1 MGKQID
7 TAGAAADMQAF
18 ERAARLSGFA
28 RIAGVDEAGRG
39 PLAGPI
45 VAGAVVLSG
54 SIHGLNDSK
63 LLTESRREVLFQTL
77 QEGLHAIGIG
87 VITASEIDRLGIQQA
102 NYLAMAKAAAAL
114 DPPPDFLLVDGFA
127 IKGCDIPQKPII
139 KGDRR
144 SFSIAAAS
152 IVAKVTRDRM
162 MKDLDNEY
170 PGYGFAKH
178 KGYGTPGHLE
188 ALQRLGPCP
197 FHRKSFAP
205 IARWLETKDLFQPKD
220 VPA

>member
-63 LLTESRREVLFQTL
+63 LLTEARREVLFQTL

-127 IKGCDIPQKPII
+127 IKGCDIPQKPIV

-205 IARWLETKDLFQPKD
+205 IARWLETEDLFQPKD